1 MMIRQ
6 TRLPKKENQSGFGD
20 TRPEVPAEQQ
30 GKDFQQAGDRQ
41 VWKSGGQSC
50 AAMCRG
56 QMRPRSGDRLGRPP
70 DAPRAEDGALTLQEK
85 VGQEDPGERPTQGRL
100 RSQEARN

>member
-1 MMIRQ
+1 
-6 TRLPKKENQSGFGD
+6 
-20 TRPEVPAEQQ
+20 
-30 GKDFQQAGDRQ
+30 
-41 VWKSGGQSC
+41 
-50 AAMCRG
+50 MCRG
-56 QMRPRSGDRLGRPP
+56 QMRPLSGDRLGRPP